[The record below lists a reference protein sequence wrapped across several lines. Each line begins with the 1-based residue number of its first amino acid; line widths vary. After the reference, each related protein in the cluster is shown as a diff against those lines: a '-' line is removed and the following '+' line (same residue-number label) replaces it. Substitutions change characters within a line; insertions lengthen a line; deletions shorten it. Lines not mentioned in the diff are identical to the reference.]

1 MGNSALFRGLVVCA
15 ALLVAPQLWATAEAE
30 EAGADSGGIVE
41 ITGGFGNWKWN
52 DYPDNPV
59 SQYIQDT
66 LGVKYVRDG
75 WRSGDEKAV
84 RLASGDLPDMFIIEA
99 FERAPLQEAGYILP
113 LNDLIEQ
120 YGPNI
125 KKTAALALPFVAE
138 NWADEN
144 GLFYGLP
151 GELMVNDPVIFG
163 QYPSLQLCF
172 RWDLYKEIG
181 TPKLTTI
188 DDIVAAAAEMV
199 RINPQTDEGLRVY
212 GIGGRVSNLWGL
224 TIPMSA
230 WYGYQN
236 TETWG
241 IVLDNRTTDPVENY
255 YNTDSPL
262 WRMAEFYYKQN
273 QAGILDPDTLIAR
286 ERSELAAKMAKG
298 QYVGMTIRA
307 GGFARAWDAIHA
319 KEGRGLVAVPIEG
332 GGIWGGQDL
341 RFGSANFRTISAKA
355 QDKIEAVMRLFDW
368 GFSEHGM
375 RTLSTG
381 VEGIHWDFVD
391 GKGSVRQMTLDLRAA
406 GGEDWS
412 ATGIDMLGWG
422 ANTQGYMHSDGQ
434 PVQLFNTDEAVAK
447 LLNAT
452 DLDYAQYYGV
462 QNPEG
467 HWNNYM
473 AAGTIAT
480 AANLDYRVIY
490 NMPLMSDEM
499 RRIDSEVN
507 TLVERRVPQIVL
519 AASDAEF
526 RAGRDQLIADIRNA
540 GYDQIRDWYVSN
552 YNRLK
557 TEMGPKPP
565 L

>member
-1 MGNSALFRGLVVCA
+1 MGNSVLFRALVVGA
-15 ALLVAPQLWATAEAE
+15 VVLVAPQLWATAEAE
-30 EAGADSGGIVE
+30 AAGEGTGE
-41 ITGGFGNWKWN
+41 IIEVTGGFGPANWN
-52 DYPDNPV
+52 DYPDSPV
-59 SQYIQDT
+59 SKYIQDT
-66 LGVKYVRDG
+66 LGVKYVVDQW
-75 WRSGDEKAV
+75 WRGEQRAV
-84 RLASGDLPDMFIIEA
+84 RFASGDLPDMFIIEA
-99 FERAPLQEAGYILP
+99 FERKPLQDAGFILP
-113 LNDLIEQ
+113 LNDLVEQ

-125 KKTAALALPFVAE
+125 KKTAALALPLVKE

-144 GLFYGLP
+144 GLYYGLP
-151 GELMVNDPVIFG
+151 GELVVYDPVIFG
-163 QYPSLQLCF
+163 QYPSLQLAL
-172 RWDLYKEIG
+172 RWDLYKAIG
-181 TPKLTTI
+181 TPKLTTV
-188 DDIVAAAAEMV
+188 DDIVAAAVEMV
-199 RINPQTDEGLRVY
+199 KINPQTDEGLRVY

-236 TETWG
+236 SETWG
-241 IVLDNRTTDPVENY
+241 IVLDSRTTDPVENY
-255 YNTDSPL
+255 YDTDSPL

-307 GGFARAWDAIHA
+307 GGFANAWDAIHA
-319 KEGRGLVAVPIEG
+319 KEGRGLVAVPIED

-341 RFGSANFRTISAKA
+341 RTGSANFRAISAKA

-368 GFSEHGM
+368 GYSTEGM

-391 GKGSVRQMTLDLRAA
+391 GKGRVRQETLDLRAA
-406 GGEDWS
+406 GGEAWL
-412 ATGIDMLGWG
+412 ALGIDRIGWG
-422 ANTQGYMHSDGQ
+422 ANTQAFMHPDGQ
-434 PVQLFNTDEAVAK
+434 PVQLFNTDEVSNL

-452 DLDYAQYYGV
+452 DKDYSQYYGV

-473 AAGTIAT
+473 AAGTIVT
-480 AANLDYRVIY
+480 HGNLDYRVIY
-490 NMPLMSDEM
+490 NMPLMADELK
-499 RRIDSEVN
+499 RIDSEIN
-507 TLVERRVPQIVL
+507 TLVERRVPQLVL
-519 AASDAEF
+519 AANDAEF
-526 RAGRDQLIADIRNA
+526 RAGRDQLIADIKSA

-552 YNRLK
+552 YNRLRA
-557 TEMGPKPP
+557 EMGPKPP